1 MTVSSNAN
9 DRPFAQTRATSV
21 QTYARIA
28 AVLFLLSAI
37 GGGLG
42 EAYIPSRLVVSGD
55 AAATATNITALDSLF
70 RIGFAT
76 YLVEATCDIALSL
89 VFYVLLRPV
98 HRNLALL
105 AAFFGLVSTSVF
117 AVAEFFYFAPKLILS
132 GSSYLTTFSP
142 GQLNSLALL
151 SLKCYEY
158 CGGLFMLF
166 YGVASIIRGY
176 LIFRSGYFPRF
187 LGVLLVIAGLGFIAR
202 NLALV
207 LAPQYASDA
216 FLLPTF
222 VAGISLM
229 LWLFV
234 KGVDVPQWEAKTLP
248 LRTTV

>member
-1 MTVSSNAN
+1 MTGSPNVN
-9 DRPFAQTRATSV
+9 DRPPARTSGTSV

-28 AVLFLLSAI
+28 AVLFLLSAV

-42 EAYIPSRLVVSGD
+42 EAYIPSKLIVSAD
-55 AAATATNITALDSLF
+55 AAATARNITALDSLF
-70 RIGFAT
+70 RLGFAS
-76 YLVEATCDIALSL
+76 YLVEATCDIALAL

-117 AVAEFFYFAPKLILS
+117 AVAEFFYFAPKLILG

-142 GQLNSLALL
+142 SQLNTLALL
-151 SLKCYEY
+151 SLKFYEY
-158 CGGLFMLF
+158 CGGLFMVF

-176 LIFRSGYFPRF
+176 LIFRSGYLPRA
-187 LGVLLVIAGLGFIAR
+187 LGVLLVIGGVGFVVR
-202 NLALV
+202 NFVLV
-207 LAPQYASDA
+207 LAPAYASDA
-216 FLLPTF
+216 FVLPMF

-234 KGVDVPQWEAKTLP
+234 KGGDAAKWEAKTVSLGI
-248 LRTTV
+248 